1 MTTRPIST
9 PNAPKPV
16 AAYAQGIVAGGFLF
30 TAGQVGLD
38 PATGALVEGGLEAQT
53 QRALDNI
60 RAVVTAAGLSIAD
73 IVKVTLYLTDMSK
86 FPAVNAL
93 YERFL
98 EGHRPVRTTVGV
110 SSLPGGSLVEVD
122 AIATMPGH

>member
-1 MTTRPIST
+1 MRSIST

-16 AAYAQGIVAGGFLF
+16 AAYAQGTIAGGLLF

-38 PATGALVEGGLEAQT
+38 PATGALVEGGLEAQA

-98 EGHRPVRTTVGV
+98 EGHRPARTTVGV
-110 SSLPGGSLVEVD
+110 SMLPGGSLFEVD
-122 AIATMPGH
+122 AIAVMRDH

>member
-1 MTTRPIST
+1 MRQIST
-9 PNAPKPV
+9 PDAPKPV
-16 AAYAQGIVAGGFLF
+16 AAYAQAISAGGFLF
-30 TAGQVGLD
+30 TAGQIGLD
-38 PATGALVEGGLEAQT
+38 PATGALVEGGLEAQAA
-53 QRALDNI
+53 RALDNI

-98 EGHRPVRTTVGV
+98 EGHRPARTTVGV
-110 SSLPGGSLVEVD
+110 STLPGGSLFEVD
-122 AIATMPGH
+122 AIAVMRDH